1 MSAAQ
6 THYDL
11 LIIGG
16 GIAGATLGRA
26 MALTGAQVLI
36 VEKEVEFRDRV
47 RGEVLLPW
55 GSVEAK
61 ELGIYDVLLG
71 SCAREAPREYFYIA
85 GEPSPPRDFLT
96 STPKSTCV
104 LSFYHPEMQEALL
117 TEAASV
123 GAAVWRGATLRAV
136 TSDAKPQVKIEVG
149 GETRQMSAKLV
160 VGADGRESQ
169 LAGWLSFDR
178 VKDPLELF
186 TGGLQLTG
194 EMPIEQALYFFLH
207 GRSGRGSII
216 VRNRAN
222 GYRIYLLHHKDA
234 LPRRLSGQRDYAT
247 VLDHFREI
255 GIPRGWF
262 EGVRPSGLFATF
274 DGAHRWI
281 DQPVRGGVVLIGD
294 AAAVSDPVWG
304 NGLSKSLRDVRLLR
318 DRLLNDRDWP
328 RAAMA
333 YAGDHIEFF
342 QRLRR
347 AERLNATLL
356 FSMGDAAE
364 ERRVRAFTLM
374 AKHPELNLDVPGL
387 GPEARY
393 SEYLEKTLL
402 GRGS

>member
-160 VGADGRESQ
+160 VGADGRES
-169 LAGWLSFDR
+169 
-178 VKDPLELF
+178 
-186 TGGLQLTG
+186 
-194 EMPIEQALYFFLH
+194 
-207 GRSGRGSII
+207 
-216 VRNRAN
+216 
-222 GYRIYLLHHKDA
+222 
-234 LPRRLSGQRDYAT
+234 
-247 VLDHFREI
+247 
-255 GIPRGWF
+255 
-262 EGVRPSGLFATF
+262 
-274 DGAHRWI
+274 
-281 DQPVRGGVVLIGD
+281 
-294 AAAVSDPVWG
+294 
-304 NGLSKSLRDVRLLR
+304 
-318 DRLLNDRDWP
+318 
-328 RAAMA
+328 
-333 YAGDHIEFF
+333 
-342 QRLRR
+342 
-347 AERLNATLL
+347 
-356 FSMGDAAE
+356 
-364 ERRVRAFTLM
+364 
-374 AKHPELNLDVPGL
+374 
-387 GPEARY
+387 
-393 SEYLEKTLL
+393 
-402 GRGS
+402 